1 MKSTLFLIL
10 SLTLLVTQAIGQGTI
25 DTTNTHFSNEL
36 NRPMKYSVYLPDNYA
51 NNTKKYPVLYLL
63 HGMFGNSRTWLTE
76 QTLKEP
82 VDSLMASGESAEMV
96 IIMPDGLIDGF
107 YINDYWDTL
116 SWEDYFLKEFIPE
129 VESKFRIRTDKNG
142 RAIAGLSM
150 GGYGAIYYGFTHPE
164 MFSIVYGMSPAV
176 VEFAPMLTP
185 ESQQSWEGKLATKLY
200 GPPGKD
206 GYSPNYAKHTIHE
219 LVKKME
225 AYDKSG
231 NAKSGVALPPIVIDI
246 GTGDF
251 LLAFNRGLK
260 KLMEEKNIP
269 FEYIERPGGHVKEY
283 WDSGLLIALPR
294 ISKAFKY

>member
-10 SLTLLVTQAIGQGTI
+10 SFTILATQAIGQGTI
-25 DTTNTHFSNEL
+25 DTTNTHYSKEL
-36 NRPMKYSVYLPDNYA
+36 NQSMKYSVYLPDNYA
-51 NNTKKYPVLYLL
+51 NNSKKYPVLYLL

-116 SWEDYFLKEFIPE
+116 SWEDYFIKEFIPE

-150 GGYGAIYYGFTHPE
+150 GGYGAIYYGFSHPE

-200 GPPGKD
+200 GPPGSD

-219 LVKKME
+219 LVRKMDS
-225 AYDKSG
+225 YDKSG
-231 NAKSGVALPPIVIDI
+231 KPKSGIALPPIVIDI

-269 FEYIERPGGHVKEY
+269 LEYIERPGGHQKEY
-283 WDSGLLIALPR
+283 WDTGLIMALPR